1 MHGTLFNRNA
11 VFFGDHLRVIA
22 QLRRMVLRALLLPL
36 LQRLRGGVEGIRFEI
51 NNARAVP
58 LG

>member
-1 MHGTLFNRNA
+1 MLL
-11 VFFGDHLRVIA
+11 GDHPRVGA
-22 QLRRMVLRALLLPL
+22 ELRRVVLRALLLPL
-36 LQRLRGGVEGIRFEI
+36 LKRLRGGVEGIRFEI

>member
-1 MHGTLFNRNA
+1 M
-11 VFFGDHLRVIA
+11 FFGDHLRVIA

-36 LQRLRGGVEGIRFEI
+36 RKRLRSGVEGIRFEI